1 MPNMLL
7 GTMRTFLWQRPR
19 AYEPSPEVLVRSVHF
34 GALAGK
40 QSAVSGATSEETA
53 SPPSADDQEDQ
64 AAEERVPA
72 TSPLLDEVKPD
83 HPVREAIEDADAERR
98 AGGLGKPG
106 KPLNA
111 RSPFMV
117 GMMGAAGVAVT
128 IGLVELFLKA
138 SSVLILIGLAF
149 FIAAGLDPVVVWLNR
164 HGVRRW
170 AAVLIVILALFAFV
184 GGFVAAAIPP
194 VSAQTSALINE
205 LPRYVHQLQDHSST
219 LGKLNDK
226 YHIQQRVT
234 TLLST
239 KGSALAGGVI
249 GAGKIVISTVSSI
262 LLVAVMTIYFL
273 VGMPQVKL
281 FLYHLIPH
289 SRRTRAVLIGDEIFT
304 KVGGYVLGNVIT
316 SFIAGAGTF
325 LWMLAWGIPYPA
337 LLGLLIFLLDLIPVI
352 GSTIGGAIVTLVALT
367 VSIPV
372 AIATLVFYVA
382 YRLAE
387 DYLLVPRIIGHTV
400 KVPALGGMVAIVLGG
415 VVMGII
421 GALIA
426 LPVAAAIQLLLQEI
440 TFPRLDKG

>member
-1 MPNMLL
+1 MP
-7 GTMRTFLWQRPR
+7 P
-19 AYEPSPEVLVRSVHF
+19 
-34 GALAGK
+34 
-40 QSAVSGATSEETA
+40 
-53 SPPSADDQEDQ
+53 
-64 AAEERVPA
+64 

-83 HPVREAIEDADAERR
+83 HPVREALEDADAERR

-117 GMMGAAGVAVT
+117 GMTGALGVAVT

-138 SSVLILIGLAF
+138 TSVLILIGLAF

-164 HGVRRW
+164 HGIRR
-170 AAVLIVILALFAFV
+170 APAVLIVILGLFAFV
-184 GGFVAAAIPP
+184 GAFVAAAIPP

-205 LPRYVHQLQDHSST
+205 LPRYVHELQDHSST

-226 YHIQQRVT
+226 YHLQQRVT
-234 TLLST
+234 SLLST

-249 GAGKIVISTVSSI
+249 GAGKIVISTVSSL

-273 VGMPQVKL
+273 IGMPRVKL

-372 AIATLVFYVA
+372 AIATLIFYIA

-426 LPVAAAIQLLLQEI
+426 LPVAAAIQLLLEEI
-440 TFPRLDKG
+440 TFPHLDKG

>member
-1 MPNMLL
+1 
-7 GTMRTFLWQRPR
+7 
-19 AYEPSPEVLVRSVHF
+19 V
-34 GALAGK
+34 
-40 QSAVSGATSEETA
+40 
-53 SPPSADDQEDQ
+53 PP
-64 AAEERVPA
+64 
-72 TSPLLDEVKPD
+72 TSPLLDEVKPG

-138 SSVLILIGLAF
+138 TSVLILIGLAF

-170 AAVLIVILALFAFV
+170 AAALIVILALFAFV
-184 GGFVAAAIPP
+184 GGFIAAAIPP

-205 LPRYVHQLQDHSST
+205 LPKYVHELQDHSST
-219 LGKLNDK
+219 LGRLNDK
-226 YHIQQRVT
+226 YHLQQRVT
-234 TLLST
+234 SLLST
-239 KGSALAGGVI
+239 KGGALAGGVI

-281 FLYHLIPH
+281 FLYHLVPR
-289 SRRTRAVLIGDEIFT
+289 SRRTRVVLIGDEIFT

-352 GSTIGGAIVTLVALT
+352 GSTVGGAIVTLVAVT

-372 AIATLVFYVA
+372 AIATLIFYVA

-426 LPVAAAIQLLLQEI
+426 LPVAAAIQLLLEEI

>member
-1 MPNMLL
+1 
-7 GTMRTFLWQRPR
+7 
-19 AYEPSPEVLVRSVHF
+19 
-34 GALAGK
+34 
-40 QSAVSGATSEETA
+40 VSGATSEETA

-64 AAEERVPA
+64 AAEEPVPP

-83 HPVREAIEDADAERR
+83 HPVREALEDADAERR

-117 GMMGAAGVAVT
+117 GMMGALGVAVT

-138 SSVLILIGLAF
+138 TSVLILIGLAF

-164 HGVRRW
+164 HGIRRW
-170 AAVLIVILALFAFV
+170 AAVLIVILALFAFI
-184 GGFVAAAIPP
+184 GGFIAAAIPP

-234 TLLST
+234 SLLST

-249 GAGKIVISTVSSI
+249 GAGKIVISTVSSL

-273 VGMPQVKL
+273 IGMPRVKL

-352 GSTIGGAIVTLVALT
+352 GSTVGGAIVTLVALT

-372 AIATLVFYVA
+372 AIGTLVFYCA

-400 KVPALGGMVAIVLGG
+400 KVPALGGMV
-415 VVMGII
+415 MGII

-426 LPVAAAIQLLLQEI
+426 LPVAAAIQLLLEEI

>member
-1 MPNMLL
+1 M
-7 GTMRTFLWQRPR
+7 
-19 AYEPSPEVLVRSVHF
+19 
-34 GALAGK
+34 
-40 QSAVSGATSEETA
+40 SGATSEETA
-53 SPPSADDQEDQ
+53 SPASADDQEDQ
-64 AAEERVPA
+64 AAAEHVPA
-72 TSPLLDEVKPD
+72 TSPLLDEVRQG

-128 IGLVELFLKA
+128 FGLVELFLKA

-164 HGVRRW
+164 HGIRRW
-170 AAVLIVILALFAFV
+170 AAVLIVILALFALV
-184 GGFVAAAIPP
+184 GGFIAAAIPP
-194 VSAQTSALINE
+194 VTAQTSALVNE

-226 YHIQQRVT
+226 YHLEQRLSS
-234 TLLST
+234 LLST
-239 KGSALAGGVI
+239 KGSAFVGGVI
-249 GAGKIVISTVSSI
+249 GAGQIVISTVSSM
-262 LLVAVMTIYFL
+262 LLVGVMTIYFL
-273 VGMPQVKL
+273 VGMPQTKL
-281 FLYHLIPH
+281 FLYHLIPR

-352 GSTIGGAIVTLVALT
+352 GSTVGGAIVTLVALT

-372 AIATLVFYVA
+372 AIGTLIFYCA

-400 KVPALGGMVAIVLGG
+400 KVPALGGMVAIVIGG
-415 VVMGII
+415 VVLGII

-426 LPVAAAIQLLLQEI
+426 IPVAAAIQLLLEEVA
-440 TFPRLDKG
+440 FPRLDDS

>member
-1 MPNMLL
+1 MP
-7 GTMRTFLWQRPR
+7 P
-19 AYEPSPEVLVRSVHF
+19 
-34 GALAGK
+34 
-40 QSAVSGATSEETA
+40 
-53 SPPSADDQEDQ
+53 
-64 AAEERVPA
+64 
-72 TSPLLDEVKPD
+72 TSPLLDEVKQG

-128 IGLVELFLKA
+128 IALVELFLRA
-138 SSVLILIGLAF
+138 TSVLILIGLAF
-149 FIAAGLDPVVVWLNR
+149 FIAAGLDPVVVWLSR

-170 AAVLIVILALFAFV
+170 AAALIVILALFAFV
-184 GGFVAAAIPP
+184 GGFIAAAIPP
-194 VSAQTSALINE
+194 VSAQTSALIHE

-219 LGKLNDK
+219 LGRLNDK
-226 YHIQQRVT
+226 YHLEQRLT
-234 TLLST
+234 SLLST

-281 FLYHLIPH
+281 FLYHLVPR
-289 SRRTRAVLIGDEIFT
+289 SRRTRVVLIGDEIFT

-352 GSTIGGAIVTLVALT
+352 GSTVGGAIVTLVALT

-372 AIATLVFYVA
+372 AIGTLVFYCA

-426 LPVAAAIQLLLQEI
+426 LPVAAAIQLLLEEI